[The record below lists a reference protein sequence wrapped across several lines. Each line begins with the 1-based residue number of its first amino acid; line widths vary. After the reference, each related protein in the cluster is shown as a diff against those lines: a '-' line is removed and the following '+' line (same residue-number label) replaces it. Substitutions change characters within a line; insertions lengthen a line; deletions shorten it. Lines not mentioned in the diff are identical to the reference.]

1 MWRRIIHVGEL
12 NGERL
17 WGIFGCLFFFSLT
30 FGVSPP
36 TPLNSGEK
44 EMSGNV
50 GNEPLVGRH
59 EWQGIRIRFS
69 HKESD
74 RALQ

>member
-1 MWRRIIHVGEL
+1 MEENYTRRRVEWGETVGH
-12 NGERL
+12 L
-17 WGIFGCLFFFSLT
+17 WMSFFFSLT